1 MTQPF
6 RNLVELFEHG
16 RRAFADRPLFGTKHD
31 SVWEWTTYGRFGE
44 LVDAFRAGLATLGV
58 SPGDRVAIVSNNRV
72 EWAVAA
78 YATYGLGATF
88 VPMYEAQRPEEW
100 KLILEDCGAKVV
112 LAATP
117 AIGRALREMRPSLGA
132 LEHVVGLE
140 RSPDGTLAYEDLLE
154 TGRTGPVRAADPSPD
169 DVAAFVYTSGTTGRP
184 QGVMLTHGNLTSNV
198 AAGTSVFPVS
208 PEDRTL
214 SFLPWAHVYGQAI
227 ELHVLVSVGASTAFV
242 SALPKLVDE
251 LAEVKP
257 TMLVAVPRIFTRIY
271 AGVNAQMAE
280 RPRFVRALFRRGLR
294 AATRRRRGARLGP
307 LEQAELAVAD
317 RLIFSR
323 VREKFGGRLKYAISA
338 SAALSLDVA
347 EFIDALGVEVY
358 EGYGLTE
365 TSPIVSANWPGA
377 RKLGSVGKPVPGVRV
392 ELDVS
397 ASDEPG
403 RGEILVYGPNVMKGY
418 HARPEENEKALLPGG
433 GFRTGDVGYL
443 DEDGYLYVTGRIKEQ
458 YKLANGKYVMPSPL
472 EEKLKLSPY
481 VSNVMLYGDNRPFNA
496 AVVVVDEGAVRAWAE
511 ENETT
516 LSADLAED
524 RRVRGLIE
532 GELDRMATDFRPY
545 ERPRALVLT
554 TEDFTIDNGLL
565 TPTLKL
571 KRRAVTERYAKRLD
585 EIYARAEERPEER
598 A

>member
-1 MTQPF
+1 MTEPF
-6 RNLVELFEHG
+6 RNLVALFDHG
-16 RRAFADRPLFGTKHD
+16 RRAFADRPLFGTKRD
-31 SVWEWTTYGRFGE
+31 SVWQWTTYGQFGE

-58 SPGDRVAIVSNNRV
+58 APGDRVAIVSNNRV

-88 VPMYEAQRPEEW
+88 VPMYEAQRSEEW

-112 LAATP
+112 VAATP
-117 AIGRALREMRPSLGA
+117 AIGRALREMRPSLDA
-132 LEHVVGLE
+132 LEHVIGLE
-140 RSPDGTLAYEDLLE
+140 RSPDGALAYDDLLE
-154 TGRTGPVRAADPSPD
+154 TGRTAPVRAADPSPD

-184 QGVMLTHGNLTSNV
+184 KGVMLTHGNLTSNV
-198 AAGTSVFPVS
+198 AAGTSVFPVG
-208 PEDRTL
+208 PDDRTL

-227 ELHVLVSVGASTAFV
+227 ELHLLVSVGASTAFV
-242 SALPKLVDE
+242 SALPKLIDE

-294 AATRRRRGARLGP
+294 AATRKRRGARLGP

-338 SAALSLDVA
+338 SAALSLEVA
-347 EFIDALGVEVY
+347 EFVDALGIEVY

-365 TSPIVSANWPGA
+365 TSPIVSGNWPGA

-511 ENETT
+511 ENGITV
-516 LSADLAED
+516 SSDLAED
-524 RRVRGLIE
+524 GRVRGLIE
-532 GELDRMATDFRPY
+532 GELDRLASDFRPY
-545 ERPRALVLT
+545 ERPRAVVLT

-585 EIYARAEERPEER
+585 DLYARAEERPEQR